1 MKLSPFLPLLLCLL
15 VSVAYSAAEDEGIPK
30 ISIKELGT
38 ILERGDAILLD
49 VNGSKYFAKGHIPGA
64 IDFRAHEGAL
74 AEKLGK
80 DKSRLIVVYCGA
92 PNCDAYLAG
101 VEAAR
106 KLGFTNIRHLP
117 AGISG
122 WIAAGMPTGP
132 ES

>member
-1 MKLSPFLPLLLCLL
+1 MKLFLPLLFLCSLAF
-15 VSVAYSAAEDEGIPK
+15 VTSPAAEDEEVPTIT
-30 ISIKELGT
+30 IKELSA
-38 ILERGDAILLD
+38 ILDQDKVILLD

-64 IDFRAHEGAL
+64 LDFRAHEKDLG
-74 AEKLGK
+74 KVLGK
-80 DKSRLIVVYCGA
+80 DKSRPVVVYCGA

-101 VEAAR
+101 VAAA
-106 KLGFTNIRHLP
+106 KELGFTNIRHLP